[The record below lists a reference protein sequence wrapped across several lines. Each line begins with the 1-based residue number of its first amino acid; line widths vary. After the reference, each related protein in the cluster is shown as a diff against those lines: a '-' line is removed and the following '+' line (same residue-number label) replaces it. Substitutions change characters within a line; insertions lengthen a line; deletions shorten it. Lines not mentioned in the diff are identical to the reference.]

1 MTREGAWV
9 GDTNGLPE
17 PPHDLGVGEEECVAN
32 DWTWTSYSCGD
43 AADYWRSR
51 VEADAASECTD
62 FFHHHEGPH
71 GERCCTSYPENAD
84 DRMCSSMGDDCCA
97 CDASIGQ
104 YDCEWE
110 EAATCRG
117 GYVPKITYGSDEGRH
132 HHPPCEYSCYHPC
145 TSSEEECWGWLWE
158 MCPAEMDWCHSADP
172 TMDPCW
178 SIIERAANTSVSGG
192 NMTEIEAEIAA
203 NELASS
209 VGACVEASSSAE
221 SEHMCPGDFWTS
233 PDEGNFLCSTHEG
246 ACDVIVHWDEWELEK
261 VATCAEF
268 CDARLHGAACL
279 AAREHGN
286 NGCSDPAVRELDC
299 YSPILDSEVNPAHVQ
314 CVCAAMTE
322 AACCMVMTAECLACQ
337 HGVSIEEYC
346 AHDPGMP
353 GCFAWTSV
361 VELIGEGKWLVQEI
375 LLSEEDW
382 MSPEECGALAAADS
396 RCGACISTWAQGPPW
411 CLTNRNFVV
420 RIRSHALNLTNRI
433 VASVIRIEVPCPR
446 FSLADLIRL
455 FAQQVSDVLVRR
467 EGRRSARCETGR
479 NTT

>member
-1 MTREGAWV
+1 M
-9 GDTNGLPE
+9 PE

-192 NMTEIEAEIAA
+192 NMTEVEAEIAA

-209 VGACVEASSSAE
+209 VGACVERTTSHTDTTAARCSEGYVPEWDRSHDGFACCTEDFCSDGQICFEGVLCLMPCRSNWDCPSDQYCFWSSEEGLCYPGEYCAE
-221 SEHMCPGDFWTS
+221 DHDAVDGACPGPLNAPT
-233 PDEGNFLCSTHEG
+233 LCST
-246 ACDVIVHWDEWELEK
+246 
-261 VATCAEF
+261 
-268 CDARLHGAACL
+268 AAL
-279 AAREHGN
+279 YG
-286 NGCSDPAVRELDC
+286 
-299 YSPILDSEVNPAHVQ
+299 
-314 CVCAAMTE
+314 
-322 AACCMVMTAECLACQ
+322 
-337 HGVSIEEYC
+337 
-346 AHDPGMP
+346 
-353 GCFAWTSV
+353 SV
-361 VELIGEGKWLVQEI
+361 
-375 LLSEEDW
+375 
-382 MSPEECGALAAADS
+382 
-396 RCGACISTWAQGPPW
+396 
-411 CLTNRNFVV
+411 
-420 RIRSHALNLTNRI
+420 
-433 VASVIRIEVPCPR
+433 
-446 FSLADLIRL
+446 
-455 FAQQVSDVLVRR
+455 
-467 EGRRSARCETGR
+467 
-479 NTT
+479 